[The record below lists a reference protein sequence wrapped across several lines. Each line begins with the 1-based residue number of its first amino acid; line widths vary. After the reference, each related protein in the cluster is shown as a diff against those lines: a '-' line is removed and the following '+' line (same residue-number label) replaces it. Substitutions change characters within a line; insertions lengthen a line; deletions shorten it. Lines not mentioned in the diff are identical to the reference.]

1 MQVDVQK
8 LIEEAE
14 AALAKATTD
23 AVFPLEESEGEA
35 DDADEPEALDA
46 KPPFWKQV
54 LHTVFGKSSAGDVI
68 SSVAGYITAGAV
80 GLITTYAPTITGET
94 TVTQLVGAVVALGV
108 ATLGRLIESNR

>member
-1 MQVDVQK
+1 MESELQK
-8 LIEEAE
+8 LITEAE
-14 AALAKATTD
+14 AALEKAKTD

-35 DDADEPEALDA
+35 DDADEPEDLDV

-68 SSVAGYITAGAV
+68 SSIAGYITAGAV
-80 GLITTYAPTITGET
+80 GLITTFAPTVTGET

>member
-1 MQVDVQK
+1 MQIDTQK

-14 AALAKATTD
+14 AALAKAATD

-35 DDADEPEALDA
+35 DDADEPEDLDV
-46 KPPFWKQV
+46 KPPFWKQA
-54 LHTVFGKSSAGDVI
+54 LHIVFGKSSAGDVI
-68 SSVAGYITAGAV
+68 SSIAGYVTAGAV